1 MAYVEALS
9 GGDTLAEVV
18 GKHFELSFTGGV
30 DRARVVVIS
39 FVIFS
44 LSIVPFVVIVIVMV
58 SIVLVIVIVIFSIV
72 MAGVIVVFSIVIAII
87 SIWIYTVC
95 APVVV
100 LEYDPVRRSDAFACL
115 QWVLEWSAW
124 EVR

>member
-1 MAYVEALS
+1 MVLEACTSFRVEGS
-9 GGDTLAEVV
+9 PRFTLVWV
-18 GKHFELSFTGGV
+18 RHTIKFWIMI
-30 DRARVVVIS
+30 RVRVIS
-39 FVIFS
+39 
-44 LSIVPFVVIVIVMV
+44 
-58 SIVLVIVIVIFSIV
+58 VIVIFSIV
-72 MAGVIVVFSIVIAII
+72 TAII